1 MAMQDEGGMTN
12 EGARLLNFLENKL
25 RGQDYLEVE
34 KMLRRIIGAV
44 EDQNGLPQP
53 GGAMDRRIAM
63 DARSPGAIV
72 AAREQAIEECQ
83 SVLPRHALLA
93 CDSAEEVFREAL
105 RSMGSRA
112 ANSVHASALPALFR
126 ETRRNQAG
134 IGNVP
139 DARSSA
145 SFNQRFPN
153 AARIKT
159 V

>member
-1 MAMQDEGGMTN
+1 MAMNDETKMT
-12 EGARLLNFLENKL
+12 EAGARLLNFLENH
-25 RGQDYLEVE
+25 
-34 KMLRRIIGAV
+34 LRRQEYEQAEKLFRAV
-44 EDQNGLPQP
+44 LSDTQDENGLPRP

-63 DARSPGAIV
+63 DARSTGAIV